1 MIAIIIHP
9 GIIRFYPVTSLSR
22 TCRRRRSGAAV
33 YRTGAP
39 DDALFTLCRLLNGR
53 RAERRLKGSES
64 PPAASASEP
73 IADDLINVRR
83 LTPPECS

>member
-9 GIIRFYPVTSLSR
+9 GIIRFYPGDFIIANVQTQR
-22 TCRRRRSGAAV
+22 AAAAAV

-53 RAERRLKGSES
+53 RSGTQTERKRES
-64 PPAASASEP
+64 TGGERQWAY
-73 IADDLINVRR
+73 RR
-83 LTPPECS
+83 RFD